1 MRHKTLT
8 TLTKLTKRRR
18 QIENKEQKGSV
29 TDVTGREMN
38 RGQAERGMEG
48 DELR

>member
-18 QIENKEQKGSV
+18 DRNKEQKGSV